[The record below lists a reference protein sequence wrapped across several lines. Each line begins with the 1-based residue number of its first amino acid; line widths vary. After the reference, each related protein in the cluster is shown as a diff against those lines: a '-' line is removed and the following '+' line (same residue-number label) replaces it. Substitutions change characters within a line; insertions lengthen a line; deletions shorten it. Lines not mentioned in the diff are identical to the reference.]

1 MSPASPRA
9 SRSGSPRAEPIQ
21 VLAVVSDEGAERTLL
36 AFAASAEHPDD
47 VLIVAR
53 AKRVS
58 ARDAALGMDTYCVI
72 TGSSGA
78 THYGGVED
86 VEWPAEDRLRLVLS
100 RDAAET
106 LELPREVDLV
116 LPDADAVALVRAELP
131 GLLA

>member
-1 MSPASPRA
+1 
-9 SRSGSPRAEPIQ
+9 
-21 VLAVVSDEGAERTLL
+21 VLAVASDDNAEQGLL
-36 AFAASAEHPDD
+36 AFAASAENPDD

-58 ARDAALGMDTYCVI
+58 AQDASLGMDTYCVI

-78 THYGGVED
+78 THYGGVD
-86 VEWPAEDRLRLVLS
+86 AVEWPAGDRLRLILN
-100 RDAAET
+100 RDAAEA
-106 LELPREVDLV
+106 LQLPREVDLV

>member
-1 MSPASPRA
+1 M
-9 SRSGSPRAEPIQ
+9 Q
-21 VLAVVSDEGAERTLL
+21 VLAVAADDTAERSLL
-36 AFAASAEHPDD
+36 AFAASAENPDD

-58 ARDAALGMDTYCVI
+58 AQDAALGMDTYCVI

-78 THYGGVED
+78 THYGGVDD

-100 RDAAET
+100 RDAAEV
-106 LELPREVDLV
+106 LQLPREVDLV
-116 LPDADAVALVRAELP
+116 LPDADAVVLVRAELP